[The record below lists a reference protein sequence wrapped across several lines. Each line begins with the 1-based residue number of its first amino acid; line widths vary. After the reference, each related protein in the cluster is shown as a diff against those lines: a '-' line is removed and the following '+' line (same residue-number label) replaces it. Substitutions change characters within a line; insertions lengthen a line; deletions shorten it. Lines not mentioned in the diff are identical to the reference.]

1 MGKAFTE
8 QEREQ
13 LKIKIQ
19 DVGLKLFR
27 EKGLKKVSIRDITSE
42 VGIAQG
48 GFYTFYKNKEALLMA
63 LVDRRIKEKL
73 GAVLESMPQK
83 PEGEWKE
90 PTQYLAGFLYNQG
103 MALLQNKAFSN
114 TESDSMNYIMQ
125 YRLEEKEII
134 FSKYHSFLQELV
146 TYWKKNGIEVEV
158 DYPYLDSVLWTITV
172 MIVNADIIGEQ
183 FPVIYKSFCE
193 QQIQHII
200 REE

>member
-73 GAVLESMPQK
+73 GAVLESIPQK

-125 YRLEEKEII
+125 YRLEEKETI

-158 DYPYLDSVLWTITV
+158 DYPYLDGVLWTITV

-200 REE
+200 K